1 MISYEARPGFISF
14 FSDFKHVVFR
24 WKGSVIKACI
34 PQMSISALLSVL
46 VQTGVFER
54 GTGKTSSFHSI
65 IGVLLSFLLVFK
77 ANLSYSQYWEGRSH
91 VGDLSRAARCLAM
104 GGLSFLRG
112 DGEGKQLTYAKFTL
126 FRYIKLYY
134 FMVVL
139 HVRST
144 GPTGMDELRSTREVE
159 EFNMVSRKVETLA
172 TDEELVQLVT
182 LMRTQDIP
190 FTRSQPLLVIQWI
203 MLMLQGEVKRG
214 ALAENRLRAMD
225 PPLEL
230 LVAAFHGMDKI
241 DKMQF
246 PFPYAQLVK
255 IVLFCYVFSLPF
267 TFPNE
272 SVFVHWSEPGVCAL
286 FALGFYG
293 VDAIAEM
300 LQDPFGKSDNDLPIH
315 EMALGLE
322 ADLTTALLVVRDSQL
337 PSEEEGRFLFKEFC
351 DMPRQDQR
359 DSVMYPG
366 FSNSDSD
373 SLQGLAHHHDLLPDG
388 TQNPEPS
395 HHHSQFAH
403 HSAKQVQSVK
413 HFHVS
418 KAFDAIKQP
427 NEVEEILQLAM

>member
-1 MISYEARPGFISF
+1 M
-14 FSDFKHVVFR
+14 
-24 WKGSVIKACI
+24 
-34 PQMSISALLSVL
+34 
-46 VQTGVFER
+46 
-54 GTGKTSSFHSI
+54 
-65 IGVLLSFLLVFK
+65 
-77 ANLSYSQYWEGRSH
+77 
-91 VGDLSRAARCLAM
+91 
-104 GGLSFLRG
+104 
-112 DGEGKQLTYAKFTL
+112 
-126 FRYIKLYY
+126 
-134 FMVVL
+134 
-139 HVRST
+139 
-144 GPTGMDELRSTREVE
+144 
-159 EFNMVSRKVETLA
+159 
-172 TDEELVQLVT
+172 
-182 LMRTQDIP
+182 
-190 FTRSQPLLVIQWI
+190 
-203 MLMLQGEVKRG
+203 
-214 ALAENRLRAMD
+214 
-225 PPLEL
+225 
-230 LVAAFHGMDKI
+230 
-241 DKMQF
+241 
-246 PFPYAQLVK
+246 K

-300 LQDPFGKSDNDLPIH
+300 LQDPFGKVSAHPPASVISTQTRRLMEPVSAVGGEREDVSAAWISLEIQVHLQDVRLLGCSPLCSHQSARRVSGLTWRFGGRAVQSDNDLPIH